1 MTELAP
7 CLSAFLREHLPRQ
20 RNASRHTVAS
30 YADSFM
36 LMLGFAADRLG
47 IRPSAIA
54 IEHLTTELLFAF
66 LDHLEVQRHNTVST
80 RNVRL
85 AAIKS
90 FFRYLEYR
98 VPSCLDLAQQV
109 HAMPMKRHDVM
120 AVAHLERE
128 EIRALL
134 DAPDPATVPGRRDRA
149 MLHLAYAAGLRVTEL
164 ITVMVADLGHPHLDT
179 VRVTGK
185 GRRQRILPLWKET
198 RTAIRDW
205 LAVRPAC
212 RSDHLFLNSRGGA
225 MSRHGFAHRLS
236 VHAATAARTVPAIAD
251 KRIFPHILRHSCAF
265 HTLEATGDI
274 RKVSLWLGHATIQS
288 TEIYLRSDPIRKLEI
303 LGETIPPSIIRGK
316 FQDATDR
323 VMAVLQDARTIR

>member
-7 CLSAFLREHLPRQ
+7 CLSTFLREHLPQR
-20 RNASRHTVAS
+20 RNASSHTIAS

-36 LMLGFAADRLG
+36 LLIRFAADRLR

-54 IEHLTTELLFAF
+54 VEHLTTELLFAF
-66 LDHLEVQRHNTVST
+66 LDHLETDRQNKVST

-120 AVAHLERE
+120 VVPHLERE

-134 DAPDPATVPGRRDRA
+134 DAPDPATAAGRRDRA
-149 MLHLAYAAGLRVTEL
+149 MLHLAYAAGLRVSEL
-164 ITVMVADLGHPHLDT
+164 IAVMLSDLAYPHLDT
-179 VRVTGK
+179 VHVTGK
-185 GRRQRILPLWKET
+185 GRRRRILPLWKET
-198 RTAIRDW
+198 RAVIRDW
-205 LAVRPAC
+205 LVVRPSC
-212 RSDHLFLNSRGGA
+212 RSDHLFLNARSGA

-236 VHAATAARTVPAIAD
+236 VHAATAADTIPALGE
-251 KRIFPHILRHSCAF
+251 KRIFPHILRHYID
-265 HTLEATGDI
+265 TLTMSGTTGSGAIPHGNGRIAGDRRPRVPDI
-274 RKVSLWLGHATIQS
+274 VLTDLQAA
-288 TEIYLRSDPIRKLEI
+288 EE
-303 LGETIPPSIIRGK
+303 GE
-316 FQDATDR
+316 
-323 VMAVLQDARTIR
+323 

>member
-36 LMLGFAADRLG
+36 LLIGFAAERLG
-47 IRPSAIA
+47 IRPGALTV
-54 IEHLTTELLFAF
+54 EHLSTELLFAF
-66 LDHLEVQRHNTVST
+66 LDYLEARRHNTTST

-98 VPSCLDLAQQV
+98 VPSCLDMAQQV
-109 HAMPMKRHDVM
+109 NAMPMKRHNVT

-128 EIRALL
+128 VIRVLI
-134 DAPDPATVPGRRDRA
+134 DAPDPATAAGRRDRA
-149 MLHLAYAAGLRVTEL
+149 MLHLGYAAGLRVSEL
-164 ITVMVADLGHPHLDT
+164 ISVMVADLGYPHLDT

-198 RTAIRDW
+198 RTVIRDW

-212 RSDHLFLNSRGGA
+212 RSDHLFLNARGGA

-236 VHAATAARTVPAIAD
+236 VHAATAAKTVPAIAR
-251 KRIFPHILRHSCAF
+251 KRIFPHILRHYIDCLTMSGTMGRTPILDRDC
-265 HTLEATGDI
+265 
-274 RKVSLWLGHATIQS
+274 
-288 TEIYLRSDPIRKLEI
+288 RSDGERLDPSTRHSPRGTYRLLRK
-303 LGETIPPSIIRGK
+303 PSSRSSGW
-316 FQDATDR
+316 
-323 VMAVLQDARTIR
+323 

>member
-36 LMLGFAADRLG
+36 LLIGFAAERLG
-47 IRPSAIA
+47 IRPGAMA
-54 IEHLTTELLFAF
+54 VEHLSTELLFAF
-66 LDHLEVQRHNTVST
+66 LDYLETRRHNTTST

-109 HAMPMKRHDVM
+109 HAMPMKRHDVT

-128 EIRALL
+128 EIRVLL
-134 DAPDPATVPGRRDRA
+134 DAPDPATTAGRRDRA
-149 MLHLAYAAGLRVTEL
+149 MLHLGYAAGLRVSEL
-164 ITVMVADLGHPHLDT
+164 ISVMVADLGHPHLDT

-198 RTAIRDW
+198 RTVIRDW

-212 RSDHLFLNSRGGA
+212 RSDHLFLNARGGA

-236 VHAATAARTVPAIAD
+236 VHAATAAKTVPAIAS

-274 RKVSLWLGHATIQS
+274 RKVSLWLGHASIQS
-288 TEIYLRSDPIRKLEI
+288 TEIYLRSDPVGKLEI
-303 LGETIPPSIIRGK
+303 LGERIPPSITKGTFK
-316 FQDATDR
+316 DATDR
-323 VMAVLQDARTIR
+323 VMAVLQDARTIG

>member
-1 MTELAP
+1 MTQLAP
-7 CLSAFLREHLPRQ
+7 CLSTFLREHLPQQ

-36 LMLGFAADRLG
+36 LLLGFAADRIG
-47 IRPSAIA
+47 IRPSAVTV
-54 IEHLTTELLFAF
+54 EHLTTDLLFAF
-66 LDHLEVQRHNTVST
+66 LDHLEVQRHNTAST

-98 VPSCLDLAQQV
+98 VPSCLDLARQV

-120 AVAHLERE
+120 IVPHLERE

-134 DAPDPATVPGRRDRA
+134 EAPDPTTAAGMRDRA
-149 MLHLAYAAGLRVTEL
+149 MLHLGYAAGLRVSEL
-164 ITVMVADLGHPHLDT
+164 IGIMVADLGHPHLDT

-198 RTAIRDW
+198 RTVMRDW

-212 RSDHLFLNSRGGA
+212 RSDHLFLNARGRA

-236 VHAATAARTVPAIAD
+236 VHAAAAAKTVPTIAD

-274 RKVSLWLGHATIQS
+274 RKVSLWLGHASIQS
-288 TEIYLRSDPIRKLEI
+288 TEIYLRSDPARKIEI
-303 LGETIPPSIIRGK
+303 MSEAVPPSLAKGR
-316 FQDATDR
+316 FHDATDR
-323 VMAVLQDARTIR
+323 VMAVLQDARTVR

>member
-36 LMLGFAADRLG
+36 LLLGYAADRLG

-54 IEHLTTELLFAF
+54 VEHLTTELIFAF
-66 LDHLEVQRHNTVST
+66 LDHLEAHRHNTVST

-164 ITVMVADLGHPHLDT
+164 ITVMVADLGHPVGDRLY
-179 VRVTGK
+179 G
-185 GRRQRILPLWKET
+185 
-198 RTAIRDW
+198 AI
-205 LAVRPAC
+205 PC
-212 RSDHLFLNSRGGA
+212 S
-225 MSRHGFAHRLS
+225 
-236 VHAATAARTVPAIAD
+236 P
-251 KRIFPHILRHSCAF
+251 
-265 HTLEATGDI
+265 
-274 RKVSLWLGHATIQS
+274 
-288 TEIYLRSDPIRKLEI
+288 
-303 LGETIPPSIIRGK
+303 
-316 FQDATDR
+316 
-323 VMAVLQDARTIR
+323 

>member
-36 LMLGFAADRLG
+36 LLLGYAADRLG

-54 IEHLTTELLFAF
+54 VEHLTTELIFAF
-66 LDHLEVQRHNTVST
+66 LDHLEAHRHNTVST

-205 LAVRPAC
+205 LAGRPAC

-236 VHAATAARTVPAIAD
+236 VHAAIAARTVPEIAD
-251 KRIFPHILRHSCAF
+251 KRIFPHILRHYIDGRTMSCSA
-265 HTLEATGDI
+265 A
-274 RKVSLWLGHATIQS
+274 
-288 TEIYLRSDPIRKLEI
+288 
-303 LGETIPPSIIRGK
+303 
-316 FQDATDR
+316 
-323 VMAVLQDARTIR
+323 

>member
-36 LMLGFAADRLG
+36 LLIRFAADRLG

-54 IEHLTTELLFAF
+54 VEHLTAELIFAF
-66 LDHLEVQRHNTVST
+66 LDHLETERQNKVST

-120 AVAHLERE
+120 VVPHLERE

-134 DAPDPATVPGRRDRA
+134 DAPDPATAAGRRDRA
-149 MLHLAYAAGLRVTEL
+149 MLHLAYAAGLRVSEL
-164 ITVMVADLGHPHLDT
+164 IAVMLSDLRDT
-179 VRVTGK
+179 VHITGK
-185 GRRQRILPLWKET
+185 GRRRRVLPLWKET
-198 RTAIRDW
+198 RYRPYHWQGKTQARSA
-205 LAVRPAC
+205 AVERNQNDHTGLVSGSPSVPQRSFVPQRTGWCDEPA
-212 RSDHLFLNSRGGA
+212 R
-225 MSRHGFAHRLS
+225 
-236 VHAATAARTVPAIAD
+236 
-251 KRIFPHILRHSCAF
+251 
-265 HTLEATGDI
+265 
-274 RKVSLWLGHATIQS
+274 
-288 TEIYLRSDPIRKLEI
+288 LRSSSLRPCCDCGRD
-303 LGETIPPSIIRGK
+303 GSG
-316 FQDATDR
+316 DR
-323 VMAVLQDARTIR
+323 

>member
-20 RNASRHTVAS
+20 RNASSHTVAS

-36 LMLGFAADRLG
+36 LLIRFAADRLG

-54 IEHLTTELLFAF
+54 VEHLTAELIFAF
-66 LDHLEVQRHNTVST
+66 LDHLETERQNKVST

-120 AVAHLERE
+120 VVPHLERE

-134 DAPDPATVPGRRDRA
+134 DAPDPATAAGRRDRA
-149 MLHLAYAAGLRVTEL
+149 MLHLAYAAGLRVSEL
-164 ITVMVADLGHPHLDT
+164 IAVMLSDLRYPHLDT
-179 VRVTGK
+179 VHITGK
-185 GRRQRILPLWKET
+185 GRRRRVLPLWKET
-198 RTAIRDW
+198 RTIIRDW
-205 LAVRPAC
+205 LAVRPPC
-212 RSDHLFLNSRGGA
+212 RSDHLFLNARGRA

-236 VHAATAARTVPAIAD
+236 VHAATAAETVPAIGE
-251 KRIFPHILRHSCAF
+251 KRIFPHILRHSCAL

-274 RKVSLWLGHATIQS
+274 RKVSLWLGHTSIQS
-288 TEIYLRSDPIRKLEI
+288 TEIYLRSDPVGKLEI
-303 LGETIPPSIIRGK
+303 LGQTVPPSITRGMFK
-316 FQDATDR
+316 DATDR
-323 VMAVLQDARTIR
+323 VMAVLQEARIPK